1 LETQVFTANKPIEI
15 VMKLSYQVV
24 DLPLKHTFTIA
35 HQSRDVQDSL
45 IVKLENAGFFGLG
58 EATSNPYYGVTVQRM
73 TDSLDSFRDVVENG
87 KWDHPSELWEL
98 GRQHFAQDAFAQC
111 ALDMAAWD
119 LYAKQRGQKLYEVLG
134 LNPKD
139 TPISNFTI
147 GIDSVEKMVAK
158 MKEVDWPIYKIK
170 LGTDHDLEIVR
181 ALRKETDAK
190 FRIDANCAWS
200 AEQAIRNS
208 EELAK
213 LGVEFM
219 EQPLPR
225 ESWEEMKEVYQH
237 SKLPVM
243 ADESC
248 MIESDVTKCHG
259 LFHAINVKLVKA
271 GGITPGL
278 RMIQEAKNLG
288 MKTMVGCMTESSV
301 GISAIA
307 HLAPLLDFVDMDGA
321 LLLAHDPA
329 EGVVVKTDGV
339 TFPDRAGIGAILK

>member
-1 LETQVFTANKPIEI
+1 
-15 VMKLSYQVV
+15 MKLSCQVF

-35 HQSRDVQDSL
+35 HQSRDIQDTL
-45 IVKLENAGFFGLG
+45 IVKLEDHGLYGLG
-58 EATSNPYYGVTVQRM
+58 ESTTNPFYGM
-73 TDSLDSFRDVVENG
+73 TIENMTACLEDFRPMVESG
-87 KWDHPSELWEL
+87 KWKTPEELWEL
-98 GRQHFAQDAFAQC
+98 GKETFKENPFAQC

-119 LYAKQRGQKLYEVLG
+119 LFTKKQGIKLYEYLG
-134 LNPKD
+134 LDPSNIP
-139 TPISNFTI
+139 TTNFTI

-170 LGTDHDLEIVR
+170 LGTENDLEIVR
-181 ALRKETDAK
+181 ELRKHTNSI
-190 FRIDANCAWS
+190 FRIDANCAWT
-200 AEQAIRNS
+200 AEQAIQNS

-219 EQPLPR
+219 EQPLGKDDL
-225 ESWEEMKEVYQH
+225 EGMKEVFKY

-248 MIESDVTKCHG
+248 IVESDVKKCQG

-278 RMIQEAKNLG
+278 RMIHEAKSLG

-307 HLAPLLDFVDMDGA
+307 HIAPLLDYVDMDGA
-321 LLLAHDPA
+321 MLLSKDPA
-329 EGVVVKTDGV
+329 KGV
-339 TFPDRAGIGAILK
+339 TITPEKVIFPDGPGIGAELV